1 LPRARAA
8 AGRACGGPVLTVRT
22 SGRKFFPLVSRR
34 QRLVGVPFGEQRSAR
49 RGRGSDIAGSR
60 VYEPGDP
67 VSTIDWYGT
76 ARLSSASGRDEFLVH
91 TRFADEA
98 PRVVIVCDQA
108 PAMALFEP
116 PFPWLSKA
124 TATAVATRM
133 IGASAVAARADAGY
147 LDFADTRP
155 FWIPP
160 GTRGHERLVRRR
172 REEVRFNASP
182 DNLAKAMDF
191 LFRRQRDL
199 PPGVF
204 LFVLSDFLV
213 TPPTAV
219 WTRALAAGWDPVP
232 VVIQDPT
239 WEQSFPDL
247 SGVLA
252 PVADLENGKVRDVRL
267 RRSEARHEKAV
278 NEGRLRGLLSLF
290 SRLRLDPVLLGTSNE
305 YEILRAFLGWAER
318 RRLARRIRR

>member
-1 LPRARAA
+1 
-8 AGRACGGPVLTVRT
+8 
-22 SGRKFFPLVSRR
+22 
-34 QRLVGVPFGEQRSAR
+34 
-49 RGRGSDIAGSR
+49 
-60 VYEPGDP
+60 

-98 PRVVIVCDQA
+98 PRVVIVCDQR
-108 PAMALFEP
+108 PAMALYEP

-147 LDFADTRP
+147 LDLADARP

-172 REEVRFNASP
+172 REEARFNAPP
-182 DNLAKAMDF
+182 DNVARALDF

-199 PPGVF
+199 PPGAFV
-204 LFVLSDFLV
+204 FVLSDFLV
-213 TPPTAV
+213 PLPAAV
-219 WTRALAAGWDPVP
+219 WARALRAGWDPVP
-232 VVIQDPT
+232 VIIQDPI

-247 SGVLA
+247 GGVLA
-252 PVADLENGKVRDVRL
+252 PIADPENGEVRDVRL
-267 RRSEARHEKAV
+267 RASEARHEKAV
-278 NEGRLRGLLSLF
+278 NEERLRGLLSLF
-290 SRLRLDPVLLGTSNE
+290 SRLRLDPVLVGTSNE
-305 YEILRAFLGWAER
+305 YEILRGFLRWAER